1 MGTQG
6 SRGTQ
11 GFDREVVFLSGKRT
25 PFGTFGGTLR
35 DFTATDL
42 GVLSAEAAMDAA
54 GIEPAQVGHVF
65 YGNALQTSADAIY
78 LARHVGLRTGVPQ
91 EAGALTVNRL
101 CGSGFQAIVSGAQE
115 ILLDGTDVALCG
127 GAESMSQA
135 PHIVRGARWGGLRLG
150 PAADG
155 FQDLLWEALLDSHCG
170 LTMAQTAEELADRY
184 DVTREEADRVA
195 VNSQR
200 RAKAAWDA
208 GRYDA
213 EVAPVTVRTRKGP
226 REFAVDEHM
235 RPDTTVEALSRL
247 RPYFK
252 KDGLVTAGNASGIG
266 DGAASV
272 VLAERGWADANGAS
286 PIGRLVSWGFAGVDP
301 RIMGIGP
308 APAAR
313 AALARAGLSLG
324 DMDLVEVNEAF
335 APQYKAVEKE
345 LGLDPERT
353 NVDGGA
359 IAITHPLAASGARI
373 TLHLLHE
380 LRRRGARY
388 GLGSACIG
396 GGQGGAVVV
405 EAY

>member
-1 MGTQG
+1 M
-6 SRGTQ
+6 GTQ
-11 GFDREVVFLSGKRT
+11 GFDTEVVFLSGRRT
-25 PFGTFGGTLR
+25 PFGTFGGSLK

-42 GVLSAEAAMDAA
+42 GVFSAEAALDAA
-54 GIEPAQVGHVF
+54 GVDPADVGHVF

-78 LARHVGLRTGVPQ
+78 LARHVGLRAGVPR

-115 ILLDGTDVALCG
+115 ILLGGTGLVLCG
-127 GAESMSQA
+127 GTESMSQA
-135 PHIVRGARWGGLRLG
+135 PHVVRGARWGALRLG
-150 PAADG
+150 PAGQG
-155 FQDLLWEALLDSHCG
+155 FEDSLWEALLDSHCG
-170 LTMAQTAEELADRY
+170 LTMAQTAEGLAERY
-184 DVTREEADRVA
+184 SVTRQEADRVA
-195 VNSQR
+195 LDSQL

-213 EVAPVTVRTRKGP
+213 EVAPVTVRTRKGEK
-226 REFAVDEHM
+226 RFEVDEHM
-235 RPDTTVEALSRL
+235 RPDTTMEGLARL
-247 RPYFK
+247 RPYFR

-272 VLAERGWADANGAS
+272 VIADRRWAETNGAE

-301 RIMGIGP
+301 AIMGLGP

-313 AALARAGLSLG
+313 AALNRAGLSLG
-324 DMDLVEVNEAF
+324 DMDLVEINEAF
-335 APQYKAVEKE
+335 AAQYKSVEKE
-345 LGLDPERT
+345 LGLDPEST

-388 GLGSACIG
+388 GLGAACIG

>member
-1 MGTQG
+1 MGTH
-6 SRGTQ
+6 
-11 GFDREVVFLSGKRT
+11 GFDTEIVFLSGKRT
-25 PFGTFGGTLR
+25 PFGTFGGALK

-42 GVLSAEAAMDAA
+42 GVLSAEAALEDA

-78 LARHVGLRTGVPQ
+78 LARHVGLRAGVPQ
-91 EAGALTVNRL
+91 EVGALTVNRL
-101 CGSGFQAIVSGAQE
+101 CGSGFQAVVSGAQE
-115 ILLDGTDVALCG
+115 ILLGGADVTLCG

-135 PHIVRGARWGGLRLG
+135 PHVVRGARWGGLRLG
-150 PAADG
+150 PASDG
-155 FQDLLWEALLDSHCG
+155 FHDVLWEALTDSHCG
-170 LTMAQTAEELADRY
+170 LSMAQTAEELADRY
-184 DVTREEADRVA
+184 EVTREEADQVA

-213 EVAPVTVRTRKGP
+213 EVAPVTVRSRRGES
-226 REFAVDEHM
+226 RFAIDEHM
-235 RPDTTVEALSRL
+235 RPDTTMESLGRL
-247 RPYFK
+247 RPYFR

-272 VLAERGWADANGAS
+272 VLAEREWARANGAS

-313 AALARAGLSLG
+313 AALSAAGLSLD

-359 IAITHPLAASGARI
+359 IAITHPLAASGTRI

-380 LRRRGARY
+380 LRRRGVRY
-388 GLGSACIG
+388 GLGAACIG

>member
-1 MGTQG
+1 M
-6 SRGTQ
+6 GTQ
-11 GFDREVVFLSGKRT
+11 GFDREIVFLSGKRT
-25 PFGTFGGTLR
+25 PFGTFGGSLK

-42 GVLSAEAAMDAA
+42 AALSAEAALEAA
-54 GIEPAQVGHVF
+54 GVEPSQVGHVF

-78 LARHVGLRTGVPQ
+78 LARHVGLRVGVPV

-101 CGSGFQAIVSGAQE
+101 CGSGFQAVVSGAQE
-115 ILLDGTDVALCG
+115 ILLGGADVTLCG

-135 PHIVRGARWGGLRLG
+135 PHVVRGARWGGLRLG
-150 PAADG
+150 PAANG
-155 FQDLLWEALLDSHCG
+155 FHDVLWEALTDSHCG
-170 LTMAQTAEELADRY
+170 LSMAQTAEELADRY
-184 DVTREEADRVA
+184 EVTREEADQVA
-195 VNSQR
+195 VNSQQ

-213 EVAPVTVRTRKGP
+213 EVAPVTVKTRRGES
-226 REFAVDEHM
+226 RFEVDEHM
-235 RPDTTVEALSRL
+235 RPETTMATLGRL
-247 RPYFK
+247 RPYFR

-272 VLAERGWADANGAS
+272 VLAERGWARSNGVS

-313 AALARAGLSLG
+313 AALSAAGLGLQ

-359 IAITHPLAASGARI
+359 IAITHPLAASGTRI

>member
-6 SRGTQ
+6 LEK
-11 GFDREVVFLSGKRT
+11 EVVFLSGKRT
-25 PFGTFGGTLR
+25 PFGTFGGSLK
-35 DFTATDL
+35 DFTSTDL
-42 GVLSAEAAMDAA
+42 GVHSTDAALEAA

-78 LARHVGLRTGVPQ
+78 LARHVGLRAGVPH

-115 ILLDGTDVALCG
+115 ILLGGTEVALCG
-127 GAESMSQA
+127 GSESMSQA
-135 PHIVRGARWGGLRLG
+135 PHVVRGARWGQLRLG
-150 PAADG
+150 PAGKG
-155 FQDLLWEALLDSHCG
+155 FEDTLWEALLDSHCG
-170 LTMAQTAEELADRY
+170 LTMAQTAEELAERY
-184 DVTREEADRVA
+184 GVTRDEADQVA

-200 RAKAAWDA
+200 RASAAWDE

-213 EVAPVTVRTRKGP
+213 EVAPVTVRTRKG
-226 REFAVDEHM
+226 EKQFAVDEHM
-235 RPDTTVEALSRL
+235 RPDTTIEALGRL

-272 VLAERGWADANGAS
+272 VLAERSWADANGAT

-301 RIMGIGP
+301 RIMGLGP
-308 APAAR
+308 APASR
-313 AALARAGLSLG
+313 AALAAAGLSLEE
-324 DMDLVEVNEAF
+324 MDLVEVNEAF
-335 APQYKAVEKE
+335 AAQYKAVEKE

-353 NVDGGA
+353 NVNGGA

>member
-6 SRGTQ
+6 
-11 GFDREVVFLSGKRT
+11 FEKEVVFLSGKRT
-25 PFGTFGGTLR
+25 PFGTFGGSLK

-42 GVLSAEAAMDAA
+42 AAHSAGAALEAA
-54 GIEPAQVGHVF
+54 GVEPGQVGHVF
-65 YGNALQTSADAIY
+65 YGNALQTSSDAIY
-78 LARHVGLRTGVPQ
+78 LARHVGLRVGVPH

-115 ILLDGTDVALCG
+115 ILLGGTEVALCG
-127 GAESMSQA
+127 GSESMSQA
-135 PHIVRGARWGGLRLG
+135 PHVVRGARWGKLRLG
-150 PAADG
+150 PAGKG
-155 FQDLLWEALLDSHCG
+155 FEDVLWEALLDSHCG
-170 LTMAQTAEELADRY
+170 LTMAQTAEELAERY
-184 DVTREEADRVA
+184 GVTRDEADRVA
-195 VNSQR
+195 LASQR

-213 EVAPVTVRTRKGP
+213 EVVPVTVRTRKGE
-226 REFAVDEHM
+226 RQFAVDEHM
-235 RPDTTVEALSRL
+235 RPDTTLEALGRL
-247 RPYFK
+247 RPYFR

-272 VLAERGWADANGAS
+272 VLAGRSWADANGAS

-301 RIMGIGP
+301 RIMGLGP

-313 AALARAGLSLG
+313 KALAAARLSLEE
-324 DMDLVEVNEAF
+324 MDLVEVNEAF

-345 LGLDPERT
+345 LGLDPGRT
-353 NVDGGA
+353 NVNGGA
-359 IAITHPLAASGARI
+359 IAITHPLAASGTRI

>member
-6 SRGTQ
+6 
-11 GFDREVVFLSGKRT
+11 FEKEIVFLAGKRT
-25 PFGTFGGTLR
+25 PFGTFGGSLR
-35 DFTATDL
+35 DFSATDL
-42 GVLSAEAAMDAA
+42 GVLSAQAALEAAE
-54 GIEPAQVGHVF
+54 IEPAQVGHVF
-65 YGNALQTSADAIY
+65 YGNALQTAADAIY
-78 LARHVGLRTGVPQ
+78 LARHIGLRAGVPQ
-91 EAGALTVNRL
+91 QAGALTVNRL

-115 ILLDGTDVALCG
+115 ILLGGTDVALCG

-135 PHIVRGARWGGLRLG
+135 PHVVRGARWGGLRLG
-150 PAADG
+150 PAANG

-170 LTMAQTAEELADRY
+170 LTMAQTAEKLAERY
-184 DVTREEADRVA
+184 GVTREEADRVA
-195 VNSQR
+195 LNSQH

-213 EVAPVTVRTRKGP
+213 EVVPVSVKTRKGES
-226 REFAVDEHM
+226 RFAIDEHM
-235 RPDTTVEALSRL
+235 RPDTTMEALGRL

-252 KDGLVTAGNASGIG
+252 KDGVVTAGNASGIG

-301 RIMGIGP
+301 QIMGIGP

-313 AALARAGLSLG
+313 AALATAGLGLE
-324 DMDLVEVNEAF
+324 DMNLVEVNEAF

-353 NVDGGA
+353 NVNGGA
-359 IAITHPLAASGARI
+359 IAITHPLGASGARI

-380 LRRRGARY
+380 LRRRGARF

-405 EAY
+405 EAC

>member
-6 SRGTQ
+6 
-11 GFDREVVFLSGKRT
+11 FEKEIVFLSGKRT
-25 PFGTFGGTLR
+25 PFGTFGGSLKE
-35 DFTATDL
+35 FTATDL
-42 GVLSAEAAMDAA
+42 AARSADAALEAA

-78 LARHVGLRTGVPQ
+78 LARHVGLRVGVPLDV
-91 EAGALTVNRL
+91 GALTVNRL
-101 CGSGFQAIVSGAQE
+101 CGSGFQAVVSGAQE
-115 ILLDGTDVALCG
+115 ILLGGAHVTLCG
-127 GAESMSQA
+127 GSESMSQA
-135 PHIVRGARWGGLRLG
+135 PHVVRGARWGGLRLG
-150 PAADG
+150 PAANG
-155 FQDLLWEALLDSHCG
+155 FHDVLWEALTDSHCG
-170 LTMAQTAEELADRY
+170 LSMAQTAEELADRY
-184 DVTREEADRVA
+184 EVTREEADQVA
-195 VNSQR
+195 VSSQQ

-213 EVAPVTVRTRKGP
+213 EVAPVTIRTRKGES
-226 REFAVDEHM
+226 RFAVDEHM
-235 RPDTTVEALSRL
+235 RPETTMATLGRL
-247 RPYFK
+247 RPYFR

-272 VLAERGWADANGAS
+272 VLAEHGWARANGVS

-313 AALARAGLSLG
+313 AALSAAGLELG

-359 IAITHPLAASGARI
+359 IAITHPLAASGTRI

>member
-6 SRGTQ
+6 
-11 GFDREVVFLSGKRT
+11 FEKEIVFLAGKRT
-25 PFGTFGGTLR
+25 PFGTFGGSLR
-35 DFTATDL
+35 DFSATDL
-42 GVLSAEAAMDAA
+42 GVLSAQAALEAAE
-54 GIEPAQVGHVF
+54 IEPAQVGHVF
-65 YGNALQTSADAIY
+65 YGNALQTAADAIY
-78 LARHVGLRTGVPQ
+78 LARHIGLRAGVPQ
-91 EAGALTVNRL
+91 QAGALTVNRL

-115 ILLDGTDVALCG
+115 ILLGGTDVALCG

-135 PHIVRGARWGGLRLG
+135 PHVVRGARWGGLRLG
-150 PAADG
+150 PAANG

-170 LTMAQTAEELADRY
+170 LTMAQTAEKLAERY
-184 DVTREEADRVA
+184 GVTREEADRVA
-195 VNSQR
+195 LNSQH

-213 EVAPVTVRTRKGP
+213 EVVPVSVKTRKGES
-226 REFAVDEHM
+226 RFAIDEHM
-235 RPDTTVEALSRL
+235 RPDTTMEALGRL

-301 RIMGIGP
+301 QIMGIGP

-313 AALARAGLSLG
+313 AALATAGLGLE
-324 DMDLVEVNEAF
+324 DMNLVEVNEAF

-353 NVDGGA
+353 NVNGGA
-359 IAITHPLAASGARI
+359 IAITHPLGASGARI

-380 LRRRGARY
+380 LRRRGARF

-405 EAY
+405 EAC